1 MKAMV
6 STTNMGMAARLVY
19 VRSVVL
25 DLWLQGKP
33 QGDEAGCISFL
44 WRRSIPDG
52 DDFCKAKT
60 TKV

>member
-1 MKAMV
+1 
-6 STTNMGMAARLVY
+6 MGMAARLVY

-25 DLWLQGKP
+25 DLWLQGKS
-33 QGDEAGCISFL
+33 QGDEAGFMSFL

-60 TKV
+60 MKV